1 MQLIEAY
8 KKFWLNYANFSGRT
22 RRSDY
27 WFYVLANLI
36 ISFALNILLRLS
48 QYSIVGT
55 LIISF
60 FSSLYY
66 LSIIVPSIAICIRR
80 LHDIGKS
87 GAYFLFFLIPLVGQI
102 MLIVW
107 YATDSQPGVNQYG
120 VSEKYPNAVPYQ
132 QPYNQQAPNNTQP
145 NWTYSDHPNYCKHC
159 GNKVK
164 FNEKFCPKCG
174 TKLK

>member
-1 MQLIEAY
+1 
-8 KKFWLNYANFSGRT
+8 
-22 RRSDY
+22 
-27 WFYVLANLI
+27 
-36 ISFALNILLRLS
+36 
-48 QYSIVGT
+48 
-55 LIISF
+55 
-60 FSSLYY
+60 
-66 LSIIVPSIAICIRR
+66 
-80 LHDIGKS
+80 
-87 GAYFLFFLIPLVGQI
+87 

-120 VSEKYPNAVPYQ
+120 VSEKYPNAVSYQ

-159 GNKVK
+159 GNKVE